1 MATPTTNPAHD
12 SHWNTTL
19 DTGTGAC
26 GPHSPQQSRR
36 SSAARLL
43 SSPWTQIVR
52 SGEPESTVAATSSSP
67 PLSPPAYCEQV
78 VHSSDCSPPEEVV
91 PACSASSL
99 SPEGAAT
106 EVQLESSDNGS
117 GDGRN
122 NSVAKK
128 PAWNKPSNVAA
139 DVSPVMGA
147 VSWPALSEST
157 KASPKSPSSDS
168 LKTLSDGS
176 VSVSQGM
183 GMASASH
190 RQANTNNVNP
200 NTILNHVVPS
210 RQRSMKRGGGNSNH
224 NATANGGSQQQ
235 AQGFEVEIIL
245 SNSAKSGN
253 SGAESSSRDNS
264 HRDGGQ
270 LGGFGS
276 QSHGG
281 NDHQHQRNS
290 NRRGNVGP
298 HPRGDGTYHHGF
310 GGRRD
315 QERRNQ
321 DWKPHRS
328 WGNRD
333 AHMQPQRV
341 PARPFMGGP
350 PHTSP
355 PFIPTPRPVQSYRT
369 PMIYSEVPPV
379 FYFPGPFPDSLRMPM
394 LSPVPP
400 IFIHGPDT
408 QLHTRIVNQIDYYFS
423 NENLIKD
430 TFLRQNMDEHG
441 WVPIMLIAGF
451 KKVME
456 LTDNIQLIL
465 NAVRSSTVV
474 EVQGEK
480 LRRRNDWFHWL
491 MPPSI
496 QNSTVSSPQS
506 LQKSSSNLLVENLQ
520 RVAFDDKT
528 IRHGNAEAHLTGSSS
543 AELSI
548 PSKQFGNEMARQAG
562 AQHSQPMPVGNPS

>member
-1 MATPTTNPAHD
+1 MASPTTNPAPVNH
-12 SHWNTTL
+12 SHSVTG
-19 DTGTGAC
+19 TGTGA
-26 GPHSPQQSRR
+26 GGSNNPQQSRR
-36 SSAARLL
+36 SSAARGF
-43 SSPWTQIVR
+43 SSPWIQVVR
-52 SGEPESTVAATSSSP
+52 SGESESTIAVTSSSL
-67 PLSPPAYCEQV
+67 PLSPLASCEQV
-78 VHSSDCSPPEEVV
+78 VHSSDCSPPEQV
-91 PACSASSL
+91 ATAGNTSSL
-99 SPEGAAT
+99 SPEDAAT
-106 EVQLESSDNGS
+106 EALLESDTNNNG
-117 GDGRN
+117 
-122 NSVAKK
+122 AKK
-128 PAWNKPSNVAA
+128 TAWNKPSNGAA

-147 VSWPALSEST
+147 VSWPALSDST
-157 KASPKSPSSDS
+157 KASPKFPSSDS
-168 LKTLSDGS
+168 LKTLYDGS
-176 VSVSQGM
+176 VSVSQGT

-200 NTILNHVVPS
+200 NTMLNHVVPS

-224 NATANGGSQQQ
+224 NASANGGFSQQQ
-235 AQGFEVEIIL
+235 PQGFEVETVL
-245 SNSAKSGN
+245 NNSVKSGN

-264 HRDGGQ
+264 HRNGGQ
-270 LGGFGS
+270 WGGFGS

-281 NDHQHQRNS
+281 SDYQHQRNA

-298 HPRGDGTYHHGF
+298 HPRGDGTYHNGY

-333 AHMQPQRV
+333 AHMQPQRG

-355 PFIPTPRPVQSYRT
+355 PFISTPMPVQPYRP
-369 PMIYSEVPPV
+369 PMVYSEVPPL
-379 FYFPGPFPDSLRMPM
+379 FYFPGPFPDSLRMSM

-400 IFIHGPDT
+400 VFVHVPDT

-441 WVPIMLIAGF
+441 WVPVTLIAGF

-465 NAVRSSTVV
+465 NAVRPSTVV

-491 MPPSI
+491 MPL
-496 QNSTVSSPQS
+496 NSTMSSPQS
-506 LQKSSSNLLVENLQ
+506 PQKSSPDLLVENLQ
-520 RVAFDDKT
+520 RAVLDYKT
-528 IRHGNAEAHLTGSSS
+528 IGHGNAEAHLSRSSS
-543 AELSI
+543 NELST
-548 PSKQFGNEMARQAG
+548 PSKQFGNEMTGQAG
-562 AQHSQPMPVGNPS
+562 AQHSQTMPVGNPS